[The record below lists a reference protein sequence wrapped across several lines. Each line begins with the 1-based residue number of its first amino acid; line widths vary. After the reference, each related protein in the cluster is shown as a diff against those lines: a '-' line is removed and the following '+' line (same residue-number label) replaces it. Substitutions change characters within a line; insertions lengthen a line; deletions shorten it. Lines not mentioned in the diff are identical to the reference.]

1 MTAGA
6 LLSNRYLLLAA
17 RFLLGMVFVTA
28 AVPKIANPG
37 AFAVSIEAYEMLPL
51 FAVNIAAIVIPWIE
65 LICGVYLV
73 AGVRTRPSAAIAAVL
88 LAFFSVAISVAV
100 LRGLNINCGC
110 FGPTGGSPVGWGK
123 VAEDIALLLPAWLLF
138 RPGTGP
144 VPDR

>member
-1 MTAGA
+1 MTAQA
-6 LLSNRYLLLAA
+6 LLSNRYLLIAS

-28 AVPKIANPG
+28 AVPKIAEPG
-37 AFAVSIEAYEMLPL
+37 SFAVSIEAYEMLPL

-65 LICGVYLV
+65 LVCGVYLV
-73 AGVRTRPSAAIAAVL
+73 AGVRPRASAALAGIL

-123 VAEDIALLLPAWLLF
+123 VAEDIALLLPAWLVF
-138 RPGTGP
+138 RGGAGTGP
-144 VPDR
+144 DR